1 MTVDDSLEF
10 MLTSQFN
17 FIRMQLVIIRI
28 QTRL

>member
-10 MLTSQFN
+10 TLTPQFN
-17 FIRMQLVIIRI
+17 FTRMQLVIIRI